1 MRKSQQNTVPSEFA
15 SLYKPILKV
24 KQAITNKNK
33 EVDCADIIEG
43 FTLLHYY
50 TITLLHYYTI
60 TLLHYCTFMLIHIG
74 KINNKIDDKILPM
87 RQLVENILENEQ
99 FTLLPNQISQ
109 LSSFIDKISKELN
122 INNKSVV
129 YVSLYEAYLDSFI
142 YKNFNNHLGMYTLD
156 GFEYIAPETVAN
168 LKILHDIHNTHLQNV

>member
-43 FTLLHYY
+43 FTLLHY
-50 TITLLHYYTI
+50 
-60 TLLHYCTFMLIHIG
+60 CTFMLSHIG
-74 KINNKIDDKILPM
+74 KINNKIDDKILLM

-99 FTLLPNQISQ
+99 FTLLPSQISQ

-122 INNKSVV
+122 VNSKSVV

-142 YKNFNNHLGMYTLD
+142 YKNFNNHLGMYMFD

-168 LKILHDIHNTHLQNV
+168 LKILHDIHSKYLQNISHFI